1 MNNLICSHC
10 RTEVPRGA
18 TVCTGCQSEVEYGP
32 EKGYFGA
39 ALLAAAFAGY
49 QAHRHLPE
57 SMSVGSWIVG
67 VLVFV
72 GLSALIQKAFGN
84 RVVFKRVYK
93 TRR

>member
-1 MNNLICSHC
+1 MSNMTCTHC
-10 RTEVPRGA
+10 RTGVPRGV
-18 TVCTGCQSEVEYGP
+18 TVCTGCQAEVEYGP
-32 EKGYFGA
+32 ARGLFGA

-57 SMSVGSWIVG
+57 SMSVGGWVTG
-67 VLVFV
+67 AVVFV
-72 GLSALIQKAFGN
+72 GLSLLIQKMFGG

>member
-1 MNNLICSHC
+1 M
-10 RTEVPRGA
+10 
-18 TVCTGCQSEVEYGP
+18 EYGP
-32 EKGYFGA
+32 ARGLFGA

-57 SMSVGSWIVG
+57 SMSVGGWVTG
-67 VLVFV
+67 AVVFV
-72 GLSALIQKAFGN
+72 GLSLLIQKMFGD

>member
-10 RTEVPRGA
+10 RTGVPRGA
-18 TVCTGCQSEVEYGP
+18 TVCTGCQAEVEYGP

-49 QAHRHLPE
+49 QAHRVLPD
-57 SMSVGSWIVG
+57 SLSVGSWIIG
-67 VLVFV
+67 VLVFA

>member
-1 MNNLICSHC
+1 MSNMTCTHC
-10 RTEVPRGA
+10 RTGVPRGA
-18 TVCTGCQSEVEYGP
+18 TVCTGCQAEVEYGP
-32 EKGYFGA
+32 ARGLFGA

-57 SMSVGSWIVG
+57 SMSVGGWVTG
-67 VLVFV
+67 AVVFV
-72 GLSALIQKAFGN
+72 GLSLLIQKMFGG